1 MAKKNNMAKFK
12 TLQEAQEAF
21 DAQSEELGKV
31 SAENKQLKADLDEK
45 DEIIASIRGA
55 KTAAS
60 KPNFTLNKKTYE
72 VDVKSTSWNKTVI
85 TAEEICA
92 DKNLQAELI
101 EAGVGFITEVGS

>member
-1 MAKKNNMAKFK
+1 MAKFK
-12 TLQEAQEAF
+12 DLKEAQEAF

-31 SAENKQLKADLDEK
+31 SAENKQLKADCDEK

-60 KPNFTLNKKTYE
+60 KPNFTLNKKNYE
-72 VDVKSTSWNKTVI
+72 VDVKSTNWNNTIITAAEICENKT
-85 TAEEICA
+85 
-92 DKNLQAELI
+92 LQAELI